1 MSVLR
6 QREKAFS
13 QALIGFT
20 SDIKRERE
28 GAEREREGGK
38 REREREK
45 DRERG
50 GKREREGGKERER
63 EHVGKNW
70 RRIFFKIVKRF

>member
-45 DRERG
+45 DREREGERERERG
-50 GKREREGGKERER
+50 GKRERESMWAKTGGGYFSKL
-63 EHVGKNW
+63 
-70 RRIFFKIVKRF
+70 